1 MDKFKNVTYLI
12 MSQLKKNTK
21 KIINLVCL
29 SQHEGVITLPVSI
42 FFYEILYVYSEI
54 IDNRDNR
61 PT

>member
-12 MSQLKKNTK
+12 MSQWNTK